1 MSRYKKLGLAVLMIG
16 VVAGSV
22 VANMTYKANYYFLAD
37 LNMDI
42 SVLQKTG
49 QINIMHF
56 ACYIIGKRL
65 FQMILLAVVLRLFV
79 LEAVIGLL
87 GFTGSFTYSVF
98 FTYQLLQSGMSGVRI
113 LILAML
119 PQWIFYG
126 AALYYWVK
134 GEIFK
139 GSKQAFRYYFFV
151 GLFFLIGIIMEIYVN
166 PKILLM

>member
-16 VVAGSV
+16 VVVGSI
-22 VANMTYKANYYFLAD
+22 VANMTYKSNYYFLAD
-37 LNMDI
+37 LNMDL
-42 SVLQKTG
+42 SVLQKAG
-49 QINIMHF
+49 QVNIVHF
-56 ACYIIGKRL
+56 ACYIIWKRL
-65 FQMILLAVVLRLFV
+65 FQMMILAIILRLFV

-87 GFTGSFTYSVF
+87 GFTGAFTYSVF

-126 AALYYWVK
+126 AALVFWVK
-134 GEIFK
+134 GEYFK

-151 GLFFLIGIIMEIYVN
+151 GLFLVIGMIMEIYVN
-166 PKILLM
+166 PQILLM